1 MTLRGFLA
9 YYLGTVMVIGA
20 AGASTYHVLVLRH
33 AATEAAAPTAKP
45 VVTAEV
51 LPQDVAQPAPAPT
64 ATMPLAEP
72 LHLRPMPKLRP
83 HVAAAGRPVLRHP
96 LRTVAAEH
104 SAAHRPTAVAAL
116 RREVPVY
123 RPAPYMAPPR
133 LAPPA
138 VRYYAYPAYS
148 PYPGYYSYYPRY
160 GYYRSF

>member
-1 MTLRGFLA
+1 MTMRGFLA

-20 AGASTYHVLVLRH
+20 AGAGTYHALVLRH
-33 AATEAAAPTAKP
+33 AATEAAATPAKP
-45 VVTAEV
+45 VVEAETA
-51 LPQDVAQPAPAPT
+51 LQDVAPPAPAPA
-64 ATMPLAEP
+64 ATVPLAEP
-72 LHLRPMPKLRP
+72 LHVRPVPKLRP
-83 HVAAAGRPVLRHP
+83 HVTAAGRSIVRHP

-104 SAAHRPTAVAAL
+104 STAHRPTTVASL

-138 VRYYAYPAYS
+138 VSYYAYPAYS
-148 PYPGYYSYYPRY
+148 PYAGYYTYYPRY

>member
-1 MTLRGFLA
+1 MTMRGFLA

-33 AATEAAAPTAKP
+33 AATEAAATTAKP
-45 VVTAEV
+45 AVVAEAV
-51 LPQDVAQPAPAPT
+51 PQDVALPAPAAT
-64 ATMPLAEP
+64 APQAEP
-72 LHLRPMPKLRP
+72 LHVRPMPKLRP
-83 HVAAAGRPVLRHP
+83 HVATAGRPALRHP

-104 SAAHRPTAVAAL
+104 AATHRPTAVAAL

-138 VRYYAYPAYS
+138 VSYYAYPAYS
-148 PYPGYYSYYPRY
+148 PYAGYYSYYPRY
-160 GYYRSF
+160 GYYPSF

>member
-1 MTLRGFLA
+1 MTMRGFLA

-33 AATEAAAPTAKP
+33 AVTEAAATPAKP
-45 VVTAEV
+45 VVVAETA
-51 LPQDVAQPAPAPT
+51 PQDAAPPTPAPA
-64 ATMPLAEP
+64 ATVPLPEP
-72 LHLRPMPKLRP
+72 LHVRLVPKLRP
-83 HVAAAGRPVLRHP
+83 HVATAGRPIPRHP
-96 LRTVAAEH
+96 LRTVSAEH

-138 VRYYAYPAYS
+138 VGYYAYPAYS
-148 PYPGYYSYYPRY
+148 PYAGYYTYYPRY